1 MDSPQKR
8 VGSTMDADCKTTPLL
23 PASVTAAKKATA
35 SRPTPFP
42 DAVRLVSIWAL
53 STACFFLVSF
63 AISCAVAYALDQVTT
78 PIRLRTYLISLGC
91 RTFPPIQVRVRLPC
105 VCAEP
110 TDADGDDFIA
120 LVYLPAAQAA
130 AAALALLLPGRHRRA
145 LACLALAVA
154 IVGHYM
160 LVAGALRLLFAPVAD
175 PGQGYMVALDIL
187 ARIGWVVGIVIFP
200 AGDLVSF
207 LFLALS
213 FCASGK

>member
-8 VGSTMDADCKTTPLL
+8 AGSTMD
-23 PASVTAAKKATA
+23 STAAKKATA
-35 SRPTPFP
+35 SPPTPFP
-42 DAVRLVSIWAL
+42 NAVRLVSIWAL

-63 AISCAVAYALDQVTT
+63 AISYAVVYALDQ
-78 PIRLRTYLISLGC
+78 
-91 RTFPPIQVRVRLPC
+91 C

-110 TDADGDDFIA
+110 TDADGDDCIA

-160 LVAGALRLLFAPVAD
+160 FVAGALRLLFAPVAD

-187 ARIGWVVGIVIFP
+187 VRVGWVVGIVIFP

-213 FCASGK
+213 FCASGR